1 MSLNLGVK
9 RSEPCVKCTQIL
21 AQVSDVNLGENKG
34 VNVSISW
41 TYNDICPT
49 IDLILGLI
57 ISKNVS
63 HMATDIYKC
72 AFISQ
77 FYSLRTI

>member
-1 MSLNLGVK
+1 M
-9 RSEPCVKCTQIL
+9 
-21 AQVSDVNLGENKG
+21 AQVSDVGLGENKG
-34 VNVSISW
+34 VNVNISW
-41 TYNDICPT
+41 FYNDSCPT

-63 HMATDIYKC
+63 HMALDIYKY

-77 FYSLRTI
+77 FYSLRTTI